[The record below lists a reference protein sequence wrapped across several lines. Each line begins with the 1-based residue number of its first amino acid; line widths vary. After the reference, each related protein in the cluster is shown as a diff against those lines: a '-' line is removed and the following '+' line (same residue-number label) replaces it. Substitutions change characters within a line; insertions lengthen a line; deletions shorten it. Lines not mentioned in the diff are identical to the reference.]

1 MKKCFLVLGVA
12 IFLFT
17 GCSNNGSTKSDA
29 NSADTTS
36 TSTKGAAAI
45 TFKDGTYDFGKIK
58 DGEKVSHDFVFENT
72 GEAPLIILNAT
83 ATCGCT
89 VPEWPK
95 EPIAVGGTAKITVV
109 FDSAGKVGLQDKV
122 VTILANTVPNTT
134 QIHLI
139 GEVTQ

>member
-17 GCSNNGSTKSDA
+17 GCSNNGSTKSDT
-29 NSADTTS
+29 NSTDTTS
-36 TSTKGAAAI
+36 ISTKGAAAM
-45 TFKDGTYDFGKIK
+45 TFKEETYDFGKIK
-58 DGEKVSHDFVFENT
+58 DGEKVSHDFIFENT